1 MIIEE
6 VADEWAFLADNLD
19 LELPESDGAKEQ

>member
-19 LELPESDGAKEQ
+19 LELPESYGTQEQ